1 MLFVQ
6 FLMPRMNIKGEFKM
20 KDFTSMEVCVKWL
33 GEIAHKMT
41 WDEHMH
47 VAAEEMTGTYRK
59 KCVGRTM
66 RIQCSSWDRP
76 DVFFQPTILFPIIKI
91 MCRSIIVTLT

>member
-6 FLMPRMNIKGEFKM
+6 FLMPRMNIKGELKM

-33 GEIAHKMT
+33 GEIAHEMT

-47 VAAEEMTGTYRK
+47 VAAEEMTGTYEEMWRADNENSMFQLGSAR
-59 KCVGRTM
+59 C
-66 RIQCSSWDRP
+66 
-76 DVFFQPTILFPIIKI
+76 FFSADDSFPHH
-91 MCRSIIVTLT
+91 